1 MQFLRRDCADAS
13 GFAEALTAYRAYLRT
28 IKNWLP
34 PETYAYAA
42 AEWHYDDGRRGPHDA
57 WVESLQILEGPARE
71 GASGRDTEISI
82 RLLSAYQDRIL
93 EYLYKGVTAYT
104 LIGPTPHRPRPS
116 SGGHG
121 GWLIDE
127 VRLSEEGLVIH
138 EIEFSNGCSWVITC
152 RNLVHRDQR
161 RG

>member
-1 MQFLRRDCADAS
+1 MQFLRWDCADAS

-28 IKNWLP
+28 IKNRLP

-57 WVESLQILEGPARE
+57 
-71 GASGRDTEISI
+71 
-82 RLLSAYQDRIL
+82 
-93 EYLYKGVTAYT
+93 
-104 LIGPTPHRPRPS
+104 S

-121 GWLIDE
+121 DWLIDE

-138 EIEFSNGCSWVITC
+138 EIEFSNGCSWVITY